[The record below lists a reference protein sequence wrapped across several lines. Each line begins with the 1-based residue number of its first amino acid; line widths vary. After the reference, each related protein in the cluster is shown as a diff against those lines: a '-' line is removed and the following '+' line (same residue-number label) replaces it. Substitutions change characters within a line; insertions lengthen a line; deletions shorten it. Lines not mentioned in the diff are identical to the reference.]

1 MSSSLLL
8 VLIVVVWLFVLAPL
22 VVNTRQPIR
31 RTSEAL
37 GRTRLLHQGGESVA
51 TRRRR
56 PTLTER
62 DVRAPGE
69 EVDESL
75 ETVDAELDDLRDRD
89 DDAILIDDLEDR
101 DGRDGRD
108 AADRR
113 GTGAGRS
120 RGAAD
125 DAEVVPAVVEGDVVY
140 ELEAGAESGEVAG
153 ADSDSEEATVAEAGR
168 DSLDDADA
176 AVEEPVMRGELDDA
190 DATVSEIAADETA
203 VEKGEAEKDGAEK
216 GATEKAGAEKAVA
229 DSAAEDARL
238 YLSPED
244 FLVVDAES
252 AADESAAEA
261 DDASGRDAAD
271 AADADV
277 DAALIDDDA
286 AAATATATAAA
297 DEADLDADAEAA
309 DALAETDETDEDAHD
324 DSAEFD
330 DTLTDD
336 DLAFAERRRGRGGFD
351 PVSDARYAETR
362 FARRRRSVGVLAL
375 FIILGVIL
383 GAFVGGWTWWLP
395 LAGAGLMVLYLVYLR
410 RTVLAEN
417 ELRARRIRR
426 MKMAR
431 LGVRNS
437 EDEELGIPERLR
449 RPGAVVVE
457 LDDEDPDFAD
467 LPYSTYEFPE
477 EDIRRAAGQ

>member
-56 PTLTER
+56 PTLSER
-62 DVRAPGE
+62 DVRTPDE

-75 ETVDAELDDLRDRD
+75 ETVDAEFDDARDADRDSGRRADRARDLDDD
-89 DDAILIDDLEDR
+89 ILIDDL
-101 DGRDGRD
+101 
-108 AADRR
+108 
-113 GTGAGRS
+113 
-120 RGAAD
+120 D
-125 DAEVVPAVVEGDVVY
+125 DARADVPAVVEGDVVY
-140 ELEAGAESGEVAG
+140 ELEPGASGTRTAESLDDEAVADDPG
-153 ADSDSEEATVAEAGR
+153 DSGSGADSAADSLDDDGRVAAAADSDSGADAEP
-168 DSLDDADA
+168 DADSD
-176 AVEEPVMRGELDDA
+176 AVTKAETDAERADGTAERRSVA
-190 DATVSEIAADETA
+190 DAHAADVRA
-203 VEKGEAEKDGAEK
+203 
-216 GATEKAGAEKAVA
+216 
-229 DSAAEDARL
+229 

-244 FLVVDAES
+244 FLVVDDAT
-252 AADESAAEA
+252 AVTAD
-261 DDASGRDAAD
+261 SGTGAD
-271 AADADV
+271 ATADSD
-277 DAALIDDDA
+277 DAALIDDDEA
-286 AAATATATAAA
+286 RGDSDGTTAEAVDSA
-297 DEADLDADAEAA
+297 DSVERAGDAD
-309 DALAETDETDEDAHD
+309 D
-324 DSAEFD
+324 FD

-351 PVSDARYAETR
+351 PVSDARYSETR
-362 FARRRRSVGVLAL
+362 FARRRRSVGVLAA
-375 FIILGVIL
+375 FIVAGVIL
-383 GAFVGGWTWWLP
+383 GALVGGWTWWVP

-410 RTVLAEN
+410 RTVIAEN

-437 EDEELGIPERLR
+437 EDEELGVPERLR

-467 LPYSTYEFPE
+467 LPYATYEFPE

>member
-56 PTLTER
+56 PTLSER
-62 DVRAPGE
+62 DVRTPDE

-75 ETVDAELDDLRDRD
+75 ETVDAEFDDARDADRDSGRRADRARDLDDD
-89 DDAILIDDLEDR
+89 ILIDDL
-101 DGRDGRD
+101 D
-108 AADRR
+108 AVRAD
-113 GTGAGRS
+113 
-120 RGAAD
+120 
-125 DAEVVPAVVEGDVVY
+125 VPAVVEGDVVY
-140 ELEAGAESGEVAG
+140 ELEPGASGARTAESLDDEAVADDPG
-153 ADSDSEEATVAEAGR
+153 DSGSDYEADSDSAA
-168 DSLDDADA
+168 DSLDDDGRVAAAADSDSGADA
-176 AVEEPVMRGELDDA
+176 DSDA
-190 DATVSEIAADETA
+190 DSDAVTKAETDAERADGTAERRSVADAHAADVRA
-203 VEKGEAEKDGAEK
+203 
-216 GATEKAGAEKAVA
+216 
-229 DSAAEDARL
+229 

-244 FLVVDAES
+244 FLVVDDAT
-252 AADESAAEA
+252 AVTADSGTGA
-261 DDASGRDAAD
+261 DATADSDDAD
-271 AADADV
+271 AAATSDGAAKAADR
-277 DAALIDDDA
+277 DEAALIDDDEA
-286 AAATATATAAA
+286 RGDSDGTTADAFDSA
-297 DEADLDADAEAA
+297 DSVERAGDAD
-309 DALAETDETDEDAHD
+309 D
-324 DSAEFD
+324 FD

-351 PVSDARYAETR
+351 PVSDARYSETR
-362 FARRRRSVGVLAL
+362 FARRRRSVGVLAA
-375 FIILGVIL
+375 FIVVGVIL
-383 GAFVGGWTWWLP
+383 GALVGGWTWWVP

-410 RTVLAEN
+410 RTVIAEN

-437 EDEELGIPERLR
+437 EDEELGVPERLR

-467 LPYSTYEFPE
+467 LPYATYEFPE

>member
-113 GTGAGRS
+113 GRRGTGAGRS

-153 ADSDSEEATVAEAGR
+153 ADSDSDEATVAEAGR

-216 GATEKAGAEKAVA
+216 GATEKDGAEKAVA

-271 AADADV
+271 AADA
-277 DAALIDDDA
+277 ALIDDDA
-286 AAATATATAAA
+286 AAATTAA
-297 DEADLDADAEAA
+297 DEADLDADADAADAA
-309 DALAETDETDEDAHD
+309 DALAESDETDEDAHD
-324 DSAEFD
+324 DFAEFD

>member
-56 PTLTER
+56 PTLSER
-62 DVRAPGE
+62 DVRTPDE

-75 ETVDAELDDLRDRD
+75 ETVDAEFDDARDADRDSGRRADRARDLDDD
-89 DDAILIDDLEDR
+89 ILIDDL
-101 DGRDGRD
+101 
-108 AADRR
+108 
-113 GTGAGRS
+113 
-120 RGAAD
+120 D
-125 DAEVVPAVVEGDVVY
+125 DARADVPAVVEGDVVY
-140 ELEAGAESGEVAG
+140 ELEPGASGARTAESLDDEAVADDPG
-153 ADSDSEEATVAEAGR
+153 DSGSDYEADSDSAA
-168 DSLDDADA
+168 DSLDDDGRVAAAADSDSGADA
-176 AVEEPVMRGELDDA
+176 DSDA
-190 DATVSEIAADETA
+190 DSDAVTKAETDAERADGTAERRSVADAHAADVRA
-203 VEKGEAEKDGAEK
+203 
-216 GATEKAGAEKAVA
+216 
-229 DSAAEDARL
+229 

-244 FLVVDAES
+244 FLVVDDAT
-252 AADESAAEA
+252 AVTADSGTGA
-261 DDASGRDAAD
+261 DATADSDDAD
-271 AADADV
+271 AAATSDGAAKAADR
-277 DAALIDDDA
+277 DEAALIDDDEA
-286 AAATATATAAA
+286 RGDSDGTTADSVERAG
-297 DEADLDADAEAA
+297 DAD
-309 DALAETDETDEDAHD
+309 D
-324 DSAEFD
+324 FD

-351 PVSDARYAETR
+351 PVSDARYSETR
-362 FARRRRSVGVLAL
+362 FARRRRSVGVLAA
-375 FIILGVIL
+375 FIVVGVIL
-383 GAFVGGWTWWLP
+383 GALVGGWTWWVP

-410 RTVLAEN
+410 RTVIAEN

-437 EDEELGIPERLR
+437 EDEELGVPERLR

-467 LPYSTYEFPE
+467 LPYATYEFPE

>member
-56 PTLTER
+56 PTLSER
-62 DVRAPGE
+62 DVRTPDE

-75 ETVDAELDDLRDRD
+75 ETVDAEFDDARDADRDSGRRADRARDLDDD
-89 DDAILIDDLEDR
+89 ILIDDL
-101 DGRDGRD
+101 
-108 AADRR
+108 
-113 GTGAGRS
+113 
-120 RGAAD
+120 D
-125 DAEVVPAVVEGDVVY
+125 DARADVPAVVEGDVVY
-140 ELEAGAESGEVAG
+140 ELEPGASGARTAESLDDEAVADDPG
-153 ADSDSEEATVAEAGR
+153 DSGSGADSAADSLDDDGRVAAAADSDSGA
-168 DSLDDADA
+168 DADS
-176 AVEEPVMRGELDDA
+176 DA
-190 DATVSEIAADETA
+190 DSDAVTKAETDAERADGTAERRSVADAHAADVRA
-203 VEKGEAEKDGAEK
+203 
-216 GATEKAGAEKAVA
+216 
-229 DSAAEDARL
+229 

-244 FLVVDAES
+244 FLVVDDAT
-252 AADESAAEA
+252 AVTAD
-261 DDASGRDAAD
+261 SGTGAD
-271 AADADV
+271 ATADSD
-277 DAALIDDDA
+277 DAALIDDDEA
-286 AAATATATAAA
+286 RGDSDGTTAEAVDSA
-297 DEADLDADAEAA
+297 DSVERAGDAD
-309 DALAETDETDEDAHD
+309 D
-324 DSAEFD
+324 FD

-351 PVSDARYAETR
+351 PVSDARYSETR
-362 FARRRRSVGVLAL
+362 FARRRRSVGVLAA
-375 FIILGVIL
+375 FIVAGVIL
-383 GAFVGGWTWWLP
+383 GALVGGWTWWVP

-410 RTVLAEN
+410 RTVIAEN

-437 EDEELGIPERLR
+437 EDEELGVPERLR

-467 LPYSTYEFPE
+467 LPYATYEFPE

>member
-56 PTLTER
+56 PTLSER
-62 DVRAPGE
+62 DVRTPDE

-75 ETVDAELDDLRDRD
+75 ETVDAEFDDARDADRDSGRRADRARDLDDD
-89 DDAILIDDLEDR
+89 ILIDDL
-101 DGRDGRD
+101 
-108 AADRR
+108 
-113 GTGAGRS
+113 
-120 RGAAD
+120 D
-125 DAEVVPAVVEGDVVY
+125 DARADVPAVVEGDVVY
-140 ELEAGAESGEVAG
+140 ELEPGASGARTAESLDDEAVADDPG
-153 ADSDSEEATVAEAGR
+153 DSGSDYEADSDSAA
-168 DSLDDADA
+168 DSLDDDGRVAAAADSDSGADA
-176 AVEEPVMRGELDDA
+176 DSDA
-190 DATVSEIAADETA
+190 DSDAVTKAETDAERADGTAERRSVADAHAADVRA
-203 VEKGEAEKDGAEK
+203 
-216 GATEKAGAEKAVA
+216 
-229 DSAAEDARL
+229 

-244 FLVVDAES
+244 FLVVDDAT
-252 AADESAAEA
+252 AVTADSGTGVDATA
-261 DDASGRDAAD
+261 DSDDAD
-271 AADADV
+271 AAATSDGAAKAADR
-277 DAALIDDDA
+277 DEAALIDDDEA
-286 AAATATATAAA
+286 RGDSDGTTADAVDSA
-297 DEADLDADAEAA
+297 DSVERAGDAD
-309 DALAETDETDEDAHD
+309 D
-324 DSAEFD
+324 FD

-351 PVSDARYAETR
+351 PVSDARYSETR
-362 FARRRRSVGVLAL
+362 FARRRRSVGMLAA
-375 FIILGVIL
+375 FIVVGVIL
-383 GAFVGGWTWWLP
+383 GALVGGWTWWVP

-410 RTVLAEN
+410 RTVIAEN

-437 EDEELGIPERLR
+437 EDEELGVPERLR

-467 LPYSTYEFPE
+467 LPYATYEFPE

>member
-56 PTLTER
+56 PTLSER
-62 DVRAPGE
+62 DVRTPDE

-75 ETVDAELDDLRDRD
+75 ETVDAEFDDARDADRDSGRRADRARDLDDD
-89 DDAILIDDLEDR
+89 ILIDDL
-101 DGRDGRD
+101 
-108 AADRR
+108 
-113 GTGAGRS
+113 
-120 RGAAD
+120 D
-125 DAEVVPAVVEGDVVY
+125 DARADVPAVVEGDVVY
-140 ELEAGAESGEVAG
+140 ELEPGASGARTAESLDDEAG
-153 ADSDSEEATVAEAGR
+153 DSGSDYEADSDSAA
-168 DSLDDADA
+168 DSLDDDGRVAAAADSDSGADA
-176 AVEEPVMRGELDDA
+176 DSDA
-190 DATVSEIAADETA
+190 DSDAVTKAETDAERADGTAERRSVADAHAADVRA
-203 VEKGEAEKDGAEK
+203 
-216 GATEKAGAEKAVA
+216 
-229 DSAAEDARL
+229 

-244 FLVVDAES
+244 FLVVDDAT
-252 AADESAAEA
+252 AVTADSGTGA
-261 DDASGRDAAD
+261 DATADSDDAD
-271 AADADV
+271 AAATSDGAAKAADR
-277 DAALIDDDA
+277 DEAALIDDDEA
-286 AAATATATAAA
+286 RGDSDGTTADAVDSA
-297 DEADLDADAEAA
+297 DSVERAGDAD
-309 DALAETDETDEDAHD
+309 D
-324 DSAEFD
+324 FD

-351 PVSDARYAETR
+351 PVSDARYSETR
-362 FARRRRSVGVLAL
+362 FARRRRSVGVLAA
-375 FIILGVIL
+375 FIVAGVIL
-383 GAFVGGWTWWLP
+383 GALVGGWTWWVP

-410 RTVLAEN
+410 RTVIAEN

-437 EDEELGIPERLR
+437 EDEELGVPERLR

-467 LPYSTYEFPE
+467 LPYATYEFPE

>member
-56 PTLTER
+56 PTLSER
-62 DVRAPGE
+62 DVRTPDE

-75 ETVDAELDDLRDRD
+75 ETVDAEFDDARDADRDSGRRADRARDLDDD
-89 DDAILIDDLEDR
+89 ILIDDL
-101 DGRDGRD
+101 
-108 AADRR
+108 
-113 GTGAGRS
+113 
-120 RGAAD
+120 D
-125 DAEVVPAVVEGDVVY
+125 DARADVPAVVEGDVVY
-140 ELEAGAESGEVAG
+140 ELEPGASGARTAESLDDEAVADDPG
-153 ADSDSEEATVAEAGR
+153 DSGSGADSAADSLDDDGRVAAAADSDSGADAE
-168 DSLDDADA
+168 LDADSD
-176 AVEEPVMRGELDDA
+176 AVTKAETDAERADGTAERRSVA
-190 DATVSEIAADETA
+190 DAHAADVRA
-203 VEKGEAEKDGAEK
+203 
-216 GATEKAGAEKAVA
+216 
-229 DSAAEDARL
+229 

-244 FLVVDAES
+244 FLVVDDAT
-252 AADESAAEA
+252 AVTADSGA
-261 DDASGRDAAD
+261 DATADSDDAD
-271 AADADV
+271 AAATSDGAAKAADR
-277 DAALIDDDA
+277 DEAALIDDDEA
-286 AAATATATAAA
+286 RGDSDGTTADAVDSA
-297 DEADLDADAEAA
+297 DSVERAGDAD
-309 DALAETDETDEDAHD
+309 D
-324 DSAEFD
+324 FD

-351 PVSDARYAETR
+351 PVSDARYSETR
-362 FARRRRSVGVLAL
+362 FARRRRSVGVLAA
-375 FIILGVIL
+375 FIVVGVIL
-383 GAFVGGWTWWLP
+383 GALVGGWTWWVP

-410 RTVLAEN
+410 RTVIAEN

-437 EDEELGIPERLR
+437 EDEELGVPERLR

-467 LPYSTYEFPE
+467 LPYATYEFPE

>member
-56 PTLTER
+56 PALTER

-75 ETVDAELDDLRDRD
+75 ETVDAELDDPRDD
-89 DDAILIDDLEDR
+89 LDDAILIDDTEDGAG
-101 DGRDGRD
+101 DLD
-108 AADRR
+108 AR
-113 GTGAGRS
+113 GGRS
-120 RGAAD
+120 RLGRRVRGGDEAGAGDGVAAD
-125 DAEVVPAVVEGDVVY
+125 EVPAVVDGDIVY
-140 ELEAGAESGEVAG
+140 ELEAGVDAG
-153 ADSDSEEATVAEAGR
+153 ADAGADAAADAETDSEADGEAGADGDAVVDDAA
-168 DSLDDADA
+168 DSSHDDADLA
-176 AVEEPVMRGELDDA
+176 AEEPSTRAAAAKAIA
-190 DATVSEIAADETA
+190 DAP
-203 VEKGEAEKDGAEK
+203 
-216 GATEKAGAEKAVA
+216 
-229 DSAAEDARL
+229 AEDARA
-238 YLSPED
+238 YLTPED
-244 FLVVDAES
+244 FLVIDGETSAEQS
-252 AADESAAEA
+252 AAAAEA
-261 DDASGRDAAD
+261 AAD
-271 AADADV
+271 DTDAD
-277 DAALIDDDA
+277 
-286 AAATATATAAA
+286 
-297 DEADLDADAEAA
+297 DAEAA
-309 DALAETDETDEDAHD
+309 GTTDAAEAAEAGADADSVAETDDDLVLTD
-324 DSAEFD
+324 DSDADAGSDADLDVDDADFAELD

-362 FARRRRSVGVLAL
+362 FARRRRSVGVLAAL
-375 FIILGVIL
+375 IVLGVIL
-383 GAFVGGWTWWLP
+383 GVVVGGWTWWLP
-395 LAGAGLMVLYLVYLR
+395 LAGTGLMVLYLVYLR
-410 RTVLAEN
+410 RTVIAEK

-431 LGVRNS
+431 MGVRNS

-467 LPYSTYEFPE
+467 LPYVTHEFPE

>member
-37 GRTRLLHQGGESVA
+37 GRTRLLHQGGETVA
-51 TRRRR
+51 TKRRR

-62 DVRAPGE
+62 DVRKPGE

-75 ETVDAELDDLRDRD
+75 ETVDAELDDLPTAGATAVRGRAGRGRD
-89 DDAILIDDLEDR
+89 DLDDDILIDDPE
-101 DGRDGRD
+101 D
-108 AADRR
+108 AAADTAAADGDAAAER
-113 GTGAGRS
+113 AGR
-120 RGAAD
+120 GADGSGDGARIED
-125 DAEVVPAVVEGDVVY
+125 DAEAVPAVVEGDVVY
-140 ELEAGAESGEVAG
+140 ELEAGASER
-153 ADSDSEEATVAEAGR
+153 DSERDGAGEPETTKDAEAGVSVTGAEQGA
-168 DSLDDADA
+168 DTKLDDADA
-176 AVEEPVMRGELDDA
+176 VAEEPAGRG
-190 DATVSEIAADETA
+190 
-203 VEKGEAEKDGAEK
+203 
-216 GATEKAGAEKAVA
+216 AVA
-229 DSAAEDARL
+229 YAAAGETRA
-238 YLSPED
+238 YLTPED
-244 FLVVDAES
+244 FLVVD
-252 AADESAAEA
+252 DETAAEEAAAAPYA
-261 DDASGRDAAD
+261 DAEGSGDGAEGADAGSDAA
-271 AADADV
+271 ARYADADPAS
-277 DAALIDDDA
+277 DYDYDDDA
-286 AAATATATAAA
+286 FGAPRGHRGAGDRY
-297 DEADLDADAEAA
+297 DELDD
-309 DALAETDETDEDAHD
+309 
-324 DSAEFD
+324 FD

-362 FARRRRSVGVLAL
+362 FARRRRSVGVLAA
-375 FIILGVIL
+375 FIVVGAALGFFI
-383 GAFVGGWTWWLP
+383 GGWTWWLP
-395 LAGAGLMVLYLVYLR
+395 LAGAGLLVLYLVYLR
-410 RTVLAEN
+410 RTVIAEN

-467 LPYSTYEFPE
+467 LPYSTYESPE
-477 EDIRRAAGQ
+477 QDIRRAAGQ

>member
-56 PTLTER
+56 PVLTER

-75 ETVDAELDDLRDRD
+75 ETVDAELDDPRDD
-89 DDAILIDDLEDR
+89 LDDAILIDDTEE
-101 DGRDGRD
+101 RD
-108 AADRR
+108 AR
-113 GTGAGRS
+113 GGRS
-120 RGAAD
+120 RLGRRVRGGDDAGAGDGVAAD
-125 DAEVVPAVVEGDVVY
+125 EVPAVVDGDIVY
-140 ELEAGAESGEVAG
+140 ELEAGADAG
-153 ADSDSEEATVAEAGR
+153 ADVDADAETDSEADGEAGADGGAVVDDAA
-168 DSLDDADA
+168 DSSRDDADLA
-176 AVEEPVMRGELDDA
+176 AEAPSTRAAAAKAIA
-190 DATVSEIAADETA
+190 DAP
-203 VEKGEAEKDGAEK
+203 
-216 GATEKAGAEKAVA
+216 
-229 DSAAEDARL
+229 AEDARA
-238 YLSPED
+238 YLTPED
-244 FLVVDAES
+244 FLVIDGETSAEQS
-252 AADESAAEA
+252 AAAAEA
-261 DDASGRDAAD
+261 AADDTDADDAEADSGDAAE
-271 AADADV
+271 AGADADAV
-277 DAALIDDDA
+277 AETDDDLVL
-286 AAATATATAAA
+286 T
-297 DEADLDADAEAA
+297 DDSDADAGS
-309 DALAETDETDEDAHD
+309 DAHD
-324 DSAEFD
+324 ADFAELD

-362 FARRRRSVGVLAL
+362 FARRRRSVGVLAAL
-375 FIILGVIL
+375 IVLGVIL
-383 GAFVGGWTWWLP
+383 GVVVGGWTWWLP
-395 LAGAGLMVLYLVYLR
+395 LAGTGLMVLYLVYLR
-410 RTVLAEN
+410 RTVIAEK

-426 MKMAR
+426 MKLAR
-431 LGVRNS
+431 MGVRNS

-467 LPYSTYEFPE
+467 LPYVTHDFPE

>member
-56 PTLTER
+56 PTLSER
-62 DVRAPGE
+62 DVRTPDE

-75 ETVDAELDDLRDRD
+75 ETVDAEFDDARDADRDSGRRADRARDLDDD
-89 DDAILIDDLEDR
+89 ILIDDL
-101 DGRDGRD
+101 
-108 AADRR
+108 
-113 GTGAGRS
+113 
-120 RGAAD
+120 D
-125 DAEVVPAVVEGDVVY
+125 DARADVPAVVEGDVVY
-140 ELEAGAESGEVAG
+140 ELEPGASGARTAESLDDEAVADDPG
-153 ADSDSEEATVAEAGR
+153 DSGSDYEADSDSAA
-168 DSLDDADA
+168 DSLDDDGRVAAAADSDSGADA
-176 AVEEPVMRGELDDA
+176 DSDA
-190 DATVSEIAADETA
+190 DSDAVTKAETDAERADGTAERRSVADAHAADVRA
-203 VEKGEAEKDGAEK
+203 
-216 GATEKAGAEKAVA
+216 
-229 DSAAEDARL
+229 

-244 FLVVDAES
+244 FLVVDDTTAVT
-252 AADESAAEA
+252 ADSGTGA
-261 DDASGRDAAD
+261 DATADSDDAD
-271 AADADV
+271 AAATSDGAAKAADR
-277 DAALIDDDA
+277 DEAALIDDDEA
-286 AAATATATAAA
+286 RGDSDGTTADAVDSA
-297 DEADLDADAEAA
+297 DSVERAGDAD
-309 DALAETDETDEDAHD
+309 D
-324 DSAEFD
+324 FD

-351 PVSDARYAETR
+351 PVSDARYSETR
-362 FARRRRSVGVLAL
+362 FARRRRSVGVLAA
-375 FIILGVIL
+375 FIVAGVIL
-383 GAFVGGWTWWLP
+383 GALVGGWTWWVP

-410 RTVLAEN
+410 RTVIAEN

-437 EDEELGIPERLR
+437 EDEELGVPERLR

-467 LPYSTYEFPE
+467 LPYATYEFPE
-477 EDIRRAAGQ
+477 EDVRRAAGQ

>member
-56 PTLTER
+56 PTLSER
-62 DVRAPGE
+62 DVRTPDE

-75 ETVDAELDDLRDRD
+75 ETVDAEFDDARDADRDSGRRADRARDLDDD
-89 DDAILIDDLEDR
+89 ILIDDL
-101 DGRDGRD
+101 
-108 AADRR
+108 
-113 GTGAGRS
+113 
-120 RGAAD
+120 D
-125 DAEVVPAVVEGDVVY
+125 DARADVPAVVEGDVVY
-140 ELEAGAESGEVAG
+140 ELEPGASGARTAESLDDEAVADDPG
-153 ADSDSEEATVAEAGR
+153 DSGSDYEADSDSAA
-168 DSLDDADA
+168 DSLDDDGRVAAAADSDSGADA
-176 AVEEPVMRGELDDA
+176 DSDA
-190 DATVSEIAADETA
+190 DSDAVTKAETDAERADGTAERRSVADAHAADVRA
-203 VEKGEAEKDGAEK
+203 
-216 GATEKAGAEKAVA
+216 
-229 DSAAEDARL
+229 

-244 FLVVDAES
+244 FLVVDDAT
-252 AADESAAEA
+252 AVTADSGTGA
-261 DDASGRDAAD
+261 DATADSDDAD
-271 AADADV
+271 AAATSDGAAKAADR
-277 DAALIDDDA
+277 DEAALIDDDEA
-286 AAATATATAAA
+286 RGDSDGTTADSVERAG
-297 DEADLDADAEAA
+297 DAD
-309 DALAETDETDEDAHD
+309 D
-324 DSAEFD
+324 FD

-351 PVSDARYAETR
+351 PVSDARYSETR
-362 FARRRRSVGVLAL
+362 FARRRRSVGVLAA
-375 FIILGVIL
+375 FIVAGVIL
-383 GAFVGGWTWWLP
+383 GALVGGWTWWVP

-410 RTVLAEN
+410 RTVIAEN

-437 EDEELGIPERLR
+437 EDEELGVPERLR

-467 LPYSTYEFPE
+467 LPYATYEFPE

>member
-56 PTLTER
+56 PTLSER
-62 DVRAPGE
+62 DVRTPDE

-75 ETVDAELDDLRDRD
+75 ETVDAEFDDARDADRDSGRRADRARDLDDD
-89 DDAILIDDLEDR
+89 ILIDDL
-101 DGRDGRD
+101 
-108 AADRR
+108 
-113 GTGAGRS
+113 
-120 RGAAD
+120 D
-125 DAEVVPAVVEGDVVY
+125 DARADVPAVVEGDVVY
-140 ELEAGAESGEVAG
+140 ELEPGASGARTAESLDDEAVA
-153 ADSDSEEATVAEAGR
+153 DDPAEADTAA
-168 DSLDDADA
+168 DSLDDDHRVTAAAGPDSGRDADSDANSDAEATAEAGVERADGAAERRSVADA
-176 AVEEPVMRGELDDA
+176 H
-190 DATVSEIAADETA
+190 AADVRA
-203 VEKGEAEKDGAEK
+203 
-216 GATEKAGAEKAVA
+216 
-229 DSAAEDARL
+229 

-244 FLVVDAES
+244 FLVVDDATAATAATADSGTGTNPTADS
-252 AADESAAEA
+252 ADS
-261 DDASGRDAAD
+261 DAAD
-271 AADADV
+271 ASADDAAKAADG
-277 DAALIDDDA
+277 DETALIDDDEA
-286 AAATATATAAA
+286 RGEPDGATIDSADSADAA
-297 DEADLDADAEAA
+297 DSVERAGDAD
-309 DALAETDETDEDAHD
+309 D
-324 DSAEFD
+324 FD

-351 PVSDARYAETR
+351 PVSDARYSETR
-362 FARRRRSVGVLAL
+362 FARRRRSVGVLAA
-375 FIILGVIL
+375 FIVVGVIL
-383 GAFVGGWTWWLP
+383 GALAGGWTWWVP
-395 LAGAGLMVLYLVYLR
+395 LAGAGLLVLYLVYLR
-410 RTVLAEN
+410 RTVIAEN

-437 EDEELGIPERLR
+437 EDEELGVPERLR

-467 LPYSTYEFPE
+467 LPYTTFEFPE

>member
-56 PTLTER
+56 PTLSER
-62 DVRAPGE
+62 DVRTPDE

-75 ETVDAELDDLRDRD
+75 ETVDAEFDDARDADRDSGRRADRARDLDDD
-89 DDAILIDDLEDR
+89 ILIDDL
-101 DGRDGRD
+101 
-108 AADRR
+108 
-113 GTGAGRS
+113 
-120 RGAAD
+120 D
-125 DAEVVPAVVEGDVVY
+125 DARADVPAVVEGDVVY
-140 ELEAGAESGEVAG
+140 ELEPGASGARTAESLDDEAVA
-153 ADSDSEEATVAEAGR
+153 DDPAEADTAA
-168 DSLDDADA
+168 DSLDDDHRVTAAAGPDSGRDADSDADSDAEATAEAGVERADGTAERRSVADA
-176 AVEEPVMRGELDDA
+176 H
-190 DATVSEIAADETA
+190 AADVRA
-203 VEKGEAEKDGAEK
+203 
-216 GATEKAGAEKAVA
+216 
-229 DSAAEDARL
+229 

-244 FLVVDAES
+244 FLVVDDATAATAATADSGTGANPTADS
-252 AADESAAEA
+252 ADSADS
-261 DDASGRDAAD
+261 DAAD
-271 AADADV
+271 ASADDAAKGADG
-277 DAALIDDDA
+277 DEAALIDDDEA
-286 AAATATATAAA
+286 RGEPDGATIDSADSADAA
-297 DEADLDADAEAA
+297 DSVERAGDAD
-309 DALAETDETDEDAHD
+309 D
-324 DSAEFD
+324 FD

-351 PVSDARYAETR
+351 PVSDARYSETR
-362 FARRRRSVGVLAL
+362 FARRRCSVGVLAA
-375 FIILGVIL
+375 FIVVGVIL
-383 GAFVGGWTWWLP
+383 GALAGGWTWWVP

-410 RTVLAEN
+410 RTVIAEN

-437 EDEELGIPERLR
+437 EDEALGVPERLR

-467 LPYSTYEFPE
+467 LPYATFEFPE

>member
-56 PTLTER
+56 PTLSER
-62 DVRAPGE
+62 DVRTPDE

-75 ETVDAELDDLRDRD
+75 ETVDAEFDDARDADRDSGRRADRARDLDDD
-89 DDAILIDDLEDR
+89 ILIDDL
-101 DGRDGRD
+101 
-108 AADRR
+108 
-113 GTGAGRS
+113 
-120 RGAAD
+120 D
-125 DAEVVPAVVEGDVVY
+125 DARADVPAVVEGDVVY
-140 ELEAGAESGEVAG
+140 ELEPGASGARTAESLDDEAVADDPG
-153 ADSDSEEATVAEAGR
+153 DSGSDYEADSDSAA
-168 DSLDDADA
+168 DSLDDDGRVAAAADSDSGADA
-176 AVEEPVMRGELDDA
+176 DSDA
-190 DATVSEIAADETA
+190 DSDAVTKAETDAERADGTAERRSVADAHAADVRA
-203 VEKGEAEKDGAEK
+203 
-216 GATEKAGAEKAVA
+216 
-229 DSAAEDARL
+229 

-244 FLVVDAES
+244 FLVVDDATAVTS
-252 AADESAAEA
+252 DGAAKAAD
-261 DDASGRDAAD
+261 RDE
-271 AADADV
+271 
-277 DAALIDDDA
+277 AALIDDDEA
-286 AAATATATAAA
+286 RGDSDGTTADAVDSA
-297 DEADLDADAEAA
+297 DSVERAGDAD
-309 DALAETDETDEDAHD
+309 D
-324 DSAEFD
+324 FD

-351 PVSDARYAETR
+351 PVSDARYSETR
-362 FARRRRSVGVLAL
+362 FARRRRSVGVLAA
-375 FIILGVIL
+375 FIVVGVIL
-383 GAFVGGWTWWLP
+383 GALVGGWTWWVP

-410 RTVLAEN
+410 RTVIAEN

-437 EDEELGIPERLR
+437 EDEELGVPERLR

-467 LPYSTYEFPE
+467 LPYATYEFPE

>member
-56 PTLTER
+56 PTLSER
-62 DVRAPGE
+62 DVRTPDE

-75 ETVDAELDDLRDRD
+75 ETVDAEFDDARDADRDSGRSADRARDLDDD
-89 DDAILIDDLEDR
+89 ILIDDL
-101 DGRDGRD
+101 
-108 AADRR
+108 
-113 GTGAGRS
+113 
-120 RGAAD
+120 D
-125 DAEVVPAVVEGDVVY
+125 DARADVPAVIEGDVVY
-140 ELEAGAESGEVAG
+140 ELEPGASGARTAESLDDEAVADDPG
-153 ADSDSEEATVAEAGR
+153 DSGSGADSAADSLDDDGRVAAAADSDSGA
-168 DSLDDADA
+168 DADSDA
-176 AVEEPVMRGELDDA
+176 HSDAVTKAETDAERADGTAERRSVA
-190 DATVSEIAADETA
+190 DAHAADVRA
-203 VEKGEAEKDGAEK
+203 
-216 GATEKAGAEKAVA
+216 
-229 DSAAEDARL
+229 

-244 FLVVDAES
+244 FLVVDDAT
-252 AADESAAEA
+252 AVTADSGTGA
-261 DDASGRDAAD
+261 DATADSDDAD
-271 AADADV
+271 AAATSDGAAKAADR
-277 DAALIDDDA
+277 DEAALIDDDEA
-286 AAATATATAAA
+286 RGDSDGTTADAVDSA
-297 DEADLDADAEAA
+297 DSVERAGDAD
-309 DALAETDETDEDAHD
+309 D
-324 DSAEFD
+324 FD

-351 PVSDARYAETR
+351 PVSDARYSETR
-362 FARRRRSVGVLAL
+362 FARRRRSVGVLAA
-375 FIILGVIL
+375 FIVAGVIL
-383 GAFVGGWTWWLP
+383 GALVGGWTWWVP

-410 RTVLAEN
+410 RTVIAEN

-437 EDEELGIPERLR
+437 EDEELGVPERLR

-467 LPYSTYEFPE
+467 LPYATYEFPE

>member
-56 PTLTER
+56 PTLSER
-62 DVRAPGE
+62 DVRTPDE

-75 ETVDAELDDLRDRD
+75 ETVDAEFDDARDADRDSGRRADRARDLDDD
-89 DDAILIDDLEDR
+89 ILIDDL
-101 DGRDGRD
+101 
-108 AADRR
+108 
-113 GTGAGRS
+113 
-120 RGAAD
+120 D
-125 DAEVVPAVVEGDVVY
+125 DARADVPAVVEGDVVY
-140 ELEAGAESGEVAG
+140 ELEPGASGARTAESLDDEAVADDPG
-153 ADSDSEEATVAEAGR
+153 DSGSDYEAGSDSAADSLDDDGRVAAAADSDSGA
-168 DSLDDADA
+168 DADS
-176 AVEEPVMRGELDDA
+176 DA
-190 DATVSEIAADETA
+190 DSDAVTKAETDAERADGTAERRSVADAHAADVRA
-203 VEKGEAEKDGAEK
+203 
-216 GATEKAGAEKAVA
+216 
-229 DSAAEDARL
+229 

-244 FLVVDAES
+244 FLVVDDAT
-252 AADESAAEA
+252 AVTADSGTGA
-261 DDASGRDAAD
+261 DATADSDDAD
-271 AADADV
+271 AAATSDGAAKAADR
-277 DAALIDDDA
+277 DEAALIDDDEA
-286 AAATATATAAA
+286 RGDSDGTTADAVDSA
-297 DEADLDADAEAA
+297 DSVERAGDAD
-309 DALAETDETDEDAHD
+309 D
-324 DSAEFD
+324 FD

-351 PVSDARYAETR
+351 PVSDARYSETR
-362 FARRRRSVGVLAL
+362 FARRRRSVGVLAA
-375 FIILGVIL
+375 FIVVGVIL
-383 GAFVGGWTWWLP
+383 GALVGGWTWWVP

-410 RTVLAEN
+410 RTVIAEN

-437 EDEELGIPERLR
+437 EDEELGVPERLR

-467 LPYSTYEFPE
+467 LPYATYEFPE

>member
-56 PTLTER
+56 PTLSER
-62 DVRAPGE
+62 DVRTPDE

-75 ETVDAELDDLRDRD
+75 ETVDAEFDDARDADRDSGRRADRARDLDDD
-89 DDAILIDDLEDR
+89 ILIDDL
-101 DGRDGRD
+101 
-108 AADRR
+108 
-113 GTGAGRS
+113 
-120 RGAAD
+120 D
-125 DAEVVPAVVEGDVVY
+125 DARADVPAVDEGDVVY
-140 ELEAGAESGEVAG
+140 ELAPGASGARTAESLDDEAVADDPVDSGSDYEAG
-153 ADSDSEEATVAEAGR
+153 ADSAA
-168 DSLDDADA
+168 DSLDDDGRVDAAADSDSGADA
-176 AVEEPVMRGELDDA
+176 DSDA
-190 DATVSEIAADETA
+190 DSDAVTKAETDAERADGTAERRSVADAHAADVRA
-203 VEKGEAEKDGAEK
+203 
-216 GATEKAGAEKAVA
+216 
-229 DSAAEDARL
+229 

-244 FLVVDAES
+244 FLVVDDAT
-252 AADESAAEA
+252 AVTADSGTGA
-261 DDASGRDAAD
+261 DATADSDDAD
-271 AADADV
+271 AAATSDGAAKAADR
-277 DAALIDDDA
+277 DEAALIDDDEA
-286 AAATATATAAA
+286 RGDSDGTTADAVDSA
-297 DEADLDADAEAA
+297 DSVERAGDAD
-309 DALAETDETDEDAHD
+309 D
-324 DSAEFD
+324 FD

-351 PVSDARYAETR
+351 PVSDARYSETR
-362 FARRRRSVGVLAL
+362 FARRRRSVGVLAA
-375 FIILGVIL
+375 FIVAGVIL
-383 GAFVGGWTWWLP
+383 GALVGGWTWWVP

-410 RTVLAEN
+410 RTVIAEN

-426 MKMAR
+426 KKMAR

-437 EDEELGIPERLR
+437 EDEELGVPERLR

-467 LPYSTYEFPE
+467 LPYATYEFPE

>member
-56 PTLTER
+56 PALTER

-75 ETVDAELDDLRDRD
+75 ETVDAELDDPRDD
-89 DDAILIDDLEDR
+89 LDDAILIDDTDDGAEDF
-101 DGRDGRD
+101 D
-108 AADRR
+108 AR
-113 GTGAGRS
+113 GGRS
-120 RGAAD
+120 RLGRRVRGD
-125 DAEVVPAVVEGDVVY
+125 DAGSGDSAAAGEVPAVVDGDVVY
-140 ELEAGAESGEVAG
+140 ELEAGADAGAEAG
-153 ADSDSEEATVAEAGR
+153 ADAAADAEADADTDSEAGGEVNADAVVDDAADDAR
-168 DSLDDADA
+168 DVDSSRDDADLA
-176 AVEEPVMRGELDDA
+176 AEEPSTRAAAAKAIA
-190 DATVSEIAADETA
+190 DAS
-203 VEKGEAEKDGAEK
+203 
-216 GATEKAGAEKAVA
+216 
-229 DSAAEDARL
+229 AEDARA
-238 YLSPED
+238 YLTPED
-244 FLVVDAES
+244 FLVIDGETSAEQSAAAAEAAADGTDADDAE
-252 AADESAAEA
+252 AAGTTDAAEA
-261 DDASGRDAAD
+261 DEVV
-271 AADADV
+271 ADADAV
-277 DAALIDDDA
+277 AETDDDLVL
-286 AAATATATAAA
+286 T
-297 DEADLDADAEAA
+297 DDSDADAGSDGHDA
-309 DALAETDETDEDAHD
+309 DFAEL
-324 DSAEFD
+324 D

-362 FARRRRSVGVLAL
+362 FARRRRSVGVLAAL
-375 FIILGVIL
+375 IVLGVIL
-383 GAFVGGWTWWLP
+383 GVVVGGWTWWLP
-395 LAGAGLMVLYLVYLR
+395 LAGTGLMVLYLVYLR
-410 RTVLAEN
+410 RTVIAEK

-431 LGVRNS
+431 MGVRNS

-467 LPYSTYEFPE
+467 LPYATYEFPE

>member
-56 PTLTER
+56 PVLTER

-75 ETVDAELDDLRDRD
+75 ETVDAELDDPRDD
-89 DDAILIDDLEDR
+89 LDDAILIDDTEDV
-101 DGRDGRD
+101 D
-108 AADRR
+108 AR
-113 GTGAGRS
+113 GGRS
-120 RGAAD
+120 RLGRRVRGGDDAGAGDGVAAD
-125 DAEVVPAVVEGDVVY
+125 EVPAVVDGDIVY
-140 ELEAGAESGEVAG
+140 ELEAGADAG
-153 ADSDSEEATVAEAGR
+153 ADVDADAETDSEADGEAGADGGAVVDDAA
-168 DSLDDADA
+168 DSSRDDADLA
-176 AVEEPVMRGELDDA
+176 AEAPSTRAAAAKAIA
-190 DATVSEIAADETA
+190 DAP
-203 VEKGEAEKDGAEK
+203 
-216 GATEKAGAEKAVA
+216 
-229 DSAAEDARL
+229 AEDARA
-238 YLSPED
+238 YLTPED
-244 FLVVDAES
+244 FLVIDGETSAEQS
-252 AADESAAEA
+252 AAAAEA
-261 DDASGRDAAD
+261 AAD
-271 AADADV
+271 DADAD
-277 DAALIDDDA
+277 
-286 AAATATATAAA
+286 
-297 DEADLDADAEAA
+297 DAEAA
-309 DALAETDETDEDAHD
+309 EAGADADSVAETDDDLVLTD
-324 DSAEFD
+324 DSDADAGSDADLDVDDADFAELD

-362 FARRRRSVGVLAL
+362 FARRRRSVGVLAAL
-375 FIILGVIL
+375 IVLGVIL
-383 GAFVGGWTWWLP
+383 GVVVGGWTWWLP
-395 LAGAGLMVLYLVYLR
+395 LAGTGLMVLYLVYLR
-410 RTVLAEN
+410 RTVIAEK

-431 LGVRNS
+431 MGVRNS

-467 LPYSTYEFPE
+467 LPYVTHEFPE

>member
-56 PTLTER
+56 PTLSER
-62 DVRAPGE
+62 DVRTPDE

-75 ETVDAELDDLRDRD
+75 ETVDAEFDDARDADRDSGRRADRARDLDDD
-89 DDAILIDDLEDR
+89 ILIDDL
-101 DGRDGRD
+101 
-108 AADRR
+108 
-113 GTGAGRS
+113 
-120 RGAAD
+120 D
-125 DAEVVPAVVEGDVVY
+125 DARADVPAVVEGDVVY
-140 ELEAGAESGEVAG
+140 ELEPGASGARTAESLDDEAVADDPG
-153 ADSDSEEATVAEAGR
+153 DSGSDSAADSLDDDGRVAAAADSDSGA
-168 DSLDDADA
+168 DADS
-176 AVEEPVMRGELDDA
+176 DA
-190 DATVSEIAADETA
+190 DSDAVTKAETDAERADGTAERRSVADAHAADVRA
-203 VEKGEAEKDGAEK
+203 
-216 GATEKAGAEKAVA
+216 
-229 DSAAEDARL
+229 

-244 FLVVDAES
+244 FLVVDDAT
-252 AADESAAEA
+252 AVTADSGA
-261 DDASGRDAAD
+261 DATADSDDAD
-271 AADADV
+271 AAATSDGAAKAADR
-277 DAALIDDDA
+277 DEAALIDDDEA
-286 AAATATATAAA
+286 RGDSDGTTADAVDSA
-297 DEADLDADAEAA
+297 DSVERAGDAD
-309 DALAETDETDEDAHD
+309 D
-324 DSAEFD
+324 FD

-351 PVSDARYAETR
+351 PVSDARYSETR
-362 FARRRRSVGVLAL
+362 FARRRRSVGVLAA
-375 FIILGVIL
+375 FIVAGVIL
-383 GAFVGGWTWWLP
+383 GALVGGWTWWVP

-410 RTVLAEN
+410 RTVIAEN

-437 EDEELGIPERLR
+437 EDEELGVPERLR

-467 LPYSTYEFPE
+467 LPYATYEFPE

>member
-56 PTLTER
+56 PTLSER
-62 DVRAPGE
+62 DVRTPDE

-75 ETVDAELDDLRDRD
+75 ETVDAEFDDARDADRDSGRRADRARDLDDD
-89 DDAILIDDLEDR
+89 ILIDDL
-101 DGRDGRD
+101 
-108 AADRR
+108 
-113 GTGAGRS
+113 
-120 RGAAD
+120 D
-125 DAEVVPAVVEGDVVY
+125 DARADVPAVVEGDVVY
-140 ELEAGAESGEVAG
+140 ELEPGASGARTAESLDDEAVADDPG
-153 ADSDSEEATVAEAGR
+153 DSGSDYEADSDSAA
-168 DSLDDADA
+168 DSLDDDGRVAAAADSDSGADA
-176 AVEEPVMRGELDDA
+176 ELDADSDAVTKAETDAERADGTAERRSVA
-190 DATVSEIAADETA
+190 DAHAADVRA
-203 VEKGEAEKDGAEK
+203 
-216 GATEKAGAEKAVA
+216 
-229 DSAAEDARL
+229 

-244 FLVVDAES
+244 FLVVDDAT
-252 AADESAAEA
+252 ADSGTGA
-261 DDASGRDAAD
+261 DATADSDDAD
-271 AADADV
+271 AAATSDGAAKAADR
-277 DAALIDDDA
+277 DEAALIDDDEA
-286 AAATATATAAA
+286 RGDSDGTTADAVDSA
-297 DEADLDADAEAA
+297 DSVERAGDAD
-309 DALAETDETDEDAHD
+309 D
-324 DSAEFD
+324 FD

-351 PVSDARYAETR
+351 PVSDARYSETR
-362 FARRRRSVGVLAL
+362 FARRRRSVGVLAA
-375 FIILGVIL
+375 FIVAGVIL
-383 GAFVGGWTWWLP
+383 GALVGGWTWWVP

-410 RTVLAEN
+410 RTVIAEN

-437 EDEELGIPERLR
+437 EDEELGVPERLR

-467 LPYSTYEFPE
+467 LPYATYEFPE

>member
-101 DGRDGRD
+101 DGRD
-108 AADRR
+108 AADRRGRR
-113 GTGAGRS
+113 GTGAGRA

-153 ADSDSEEATVAEAGR
+153 ADSDSDEATVAEAGR

-216 GATEKAGAEKAVA
+216 GAAEKDGAEKAVA

-252 AADESAAEA
+252 AAEA

-271 AADADV
+271 AADA
-277 DAALIDDDA
+277 ALIDDDA
-286 AAATATATAAA
+286 AAATTAA
-297 DEADLDADAEAA
+297 DEADLDADADAA
-309 DALAETDETDEDAHD
+309 DALAESDETDEDAHD
-324 DSAEFD
+324 DFAEFD

-467 LPYSTYEFPE
+467 LPYATYEFPE

>member
-56 PTLTER
+56 PTLSER
-62 DVRAPGE
+62 DVRTPDE

-75 ETVDAELDDLRDRD
+75 ETVDAEFDDARDADRDSGRRADRARDLDDD
-89 DDAILIDDLEDR
+89 ILIDDL
-101 DGRDGRD
+101 
-108 AADRR
+108 
-113 GTGAGRS
+113 
-120 RGAAD
+120 D
-125 DAEVVPAVVEGDVVY
+125 DARADVPAVVEGDVVY
-140 ELEAGAESGEVAG
+140 ELEPGASGARTAESLDDEAVADDPG
-153 ADSDSEEATVAEAGR
+153 DSGSDSAADSLDDDGRVAAAADSDSGA
-168 DSLDDADA
+168 DADS
-176 AVEEPVMRGELDDA
+176 DA
-190 DATVSEIAADETA
+190 DSDAVTKAETDAERADGTAERRSVADAHAADVRA
-203 VEKGEAEKDGAEK
+203 
-216 GATEKAGAEKAVA
+216 
-229 DSAAEDARL
+229 

-244 FLVVDAES
+244 FLVVDDAT
-252 AADESAAEA
+252 AVTADSGTGA
-261 DDASGRDAAD
+261 DATADSDDAD
-271 AADADV
+271 AAATSDGAAKAADR
-277 DAALIDDDA
+277 DEAALIDDDEA
-286 AAATATATAAA
+286 RGDSDGTTADAVDSA
-297 DEADLDADAEAA
+297 DSVERAGDAD
-309 DALAETDETDEDAHD
+309 D
-324 DSAEFD
+324 FD

-351 PVSDARYAETR
+351 PVSDARYSETR
-362 FARRRRSVGVLAL
+362 FARRRRSVGVLAA
-375 FIILGVIL
+375 FIVVGVIL
-383 GAFVGGWTWWLP
+383 GALVGGWTWWVP

-410 RTVLAEN
+410 RTVIAEN

-437 EDEELGIPERLR
+437 EDEELGVPERLR

-467 LPYSTYEFPE
+467 LPYATYEFPE

>member
-56 PTLTER
+56 PTLSER
-62 DVRAPGE
+62 DVRTPDE

-75 ETVDAELDDLRDRD
+75 ETVDAEFDDARDADRDSGRRADRARDLDDD
-89 DDAILIDDLEDR
+89 ILIDDL
-101 DGRDGRD
+101 
-108 AADRR
+108 
-113 GTGAGRS
+113 
-120 RGAAD
+120 D
-125 DAEVVPAVVEGDVVY
+125 DARADVPAVVEGDVVY
-140 ELEAGAESGEVAG
+140 ELEPGASGARTAESLDDEAVADDPG
-153 ADSDSEEATVAEAGR
+153 DSGSDYEADSDSAA
-168 DSLDDADA
+168 DSLDDDGRVAAAADSDSGSDADSDAVTKAETDAERADGTAERRSVADA
-176 AVEEPVMRGELDDA
+176 H
-190 DATVSEIAADETA
+190 AADVRA
-203 VEKGEAEKDGAEK
+203 
-216 GATEKAGAEKAVA
+216 
-229 DSAAEDARL
+229 

-244 FLVVDAES
+244 FLVVDDAT
-252 AADESAAEA
+252 AVTADSGTGA
-261 DDASGRDAAD
+261 DATADSDDAD
-271 AADADV
+271 AAATSDGAAKAADR
-277 DAALIDDDA
+277 DEAALIDDDEA
-286 AAATATATAAA
+286 RGDSDGTTADAVDSA
-297 DEADLDADAEAA
+297 DSVERAGDAD
-309 DALAETDETDEDAHD
+309 DL
-324 DSAEFD
+324 D

-351 PVSDARYAETR
+351 PVSDARYSETR
-362 FARRRRSVGVLAL
+362 FARRRRSVGVLAA
-375 FIILGVIL
+375 FIVVGVIL
-383 GAFVGGWTWWLP
+383 GALVGGWTWWVP

-410 RTVLAEN
+410 RTVIAEN

-437 EDEELGIPERLR
+437 EDEELGVPERLR

-467 LPYSTYEFPE
+467 LQYATYEFPE

>member
-56 PTLTER
+56 PTLSER
-62 DVRAPGE
+62 DVRTPDE

-75 ETVDAELDDLRDRD
+75 ETVDAEFDDARDADRDSGRRADRARDLDDD
-89 DDAILIDDLEDR
+89 ILIDDL
-101 DGRDGRD
+101 
-108 AADRR
+108 
-113 GTGAGRS
+113 
-120 RGAAD
+120 D
-125 DAEVVPAVVEGDVVY
+125 DARADVPAVVEGDVVY
-140 ELEAGAESGEVAG
+140 ELEPGASGARTAESLDDEAVADDPG
-153 ADSDSEEATVAEAGR
+153 DSGSDYEADSDSAA
-168 DSLDDADA
+168 DSLDDDGRVAAAADSDSGADA
-176 AVEEPVMRGELDDA
+176 DSDA
-190 DATVSEIAADETA
+190 DSDAHAADVRA
-203 VEKGEAEKDGAEK
+203 
-216 GATEKAGAEKAVA
+216 
-229 DSAAEDARL
+229 

-244 FLVVDAES
+244 FLVVDDAT
-252 AADESAAEA
+252 AVTADSGTGA
-261 DDASGRDAAD
+261 DATADSDDAD
-271 AADADV
+271 AAATSDGAAKAADR
-277 DAALIDDDA
+277 DEAALIDDDEA
-286 AAATATATAAA
+286 RGDSDDTTADAVDSA
-297 DEADLDADAEAA
+297 DSVERAGDAD
-309 DALAETDETDEDAHD
+309 D
-324 DSAEFD
+324 FD

-351 PVSDARYAETR
+351 PVSDARYSETR
-362 FARRRRSVGVLAL
+362 FARRRRSVGVLAA
-375 FIILGVIL
+375 FIVAGVIL
-383 GAFVGGWTWWLP
+383 GALVGGWTWWVP

-410 RTVLAEN
+410 RTVIAEN

-437 EDEELGIPERLR
+437 EDEELGVPERLR

-467 LPYSTYEFPE
+467 LPYATYEFPE

>member
-108 AADRR
+108 GRDAADRRGRR

-153 ADSDSEEATVAEAGR
+153 ADSDSDEATVAEAGR

-216 GATEKAGAEKAVA
+216 GATEKDGAEKAVA

-271 AADADV
+271 AADA
-277 DAALIDDDA
+277 ALIDDDA
-286 AAATATATAAA
+286 AAATTAA
-297 DEADLDADAEAA
+297 DEADLDADADAA
-309 DALAETDETDEDAHD
+309 DALAESDETDEDAHD
-324 DSAEFD
+324 DFAEFD

>member
-56 PTLTER
+56 PVLTER

-75 ETVDAELDDLRDRD
+75 ETVDAELDDPRDD
-89 DDAILIDDLEDR
+89 LDDAILIDDTEDV
-101 DGRDGRD
+101 D
-108 AADRR
+108 AR
-113 GTGAGRS
+113 GGRS
-120 RGAAD
+120 RLGRRVRGGDDAGAGDGVAAD
-125 DAEVVPAVVEGDVVY
+125 EVPAVVDGDIVY
-140 ELEAGAESGEVAG
+140 ELEAGADAG
-153 ADSDSEEATVAEAGR
+153 ADVDADAETDSEADGEAGADGGAVVDDAA
-168 DSLDDADA
+168 DSSRDDADLA
-176 AVEEPVMRGELDDA
+176 AEAPSTRAAAAKAIA
-190 DATVSEIAADETA
+190 DAP
-203 VEKGEAEKDGAEK
+203 
-216 GATEKAGAEKAVA
+216 
-229 DSAAEDARL
+229 AEDARA
-238 YLSPED
+238 YLTPED
-244 FLVVDAES
+244 FLVIDGETSAEQS
-252 AADESAAEA
+252 AAAAEA
-261 DDASGRDAAD
+261 AADDTDADDAEVDSGDAAE
-271 AADADV
+271 AGADADAV
-277 DAALIDDDA
+277 AETDDDLVL
-286 AAATATATAAA
+286 T
-297 DEADLDADAEAA
+297 DDSDADAGS
-309 DALAETDETDEDAHD
+309 DAHD
-324 DSAEFD
+324 ADFAELD

-362 FARRRRSVGVLAL
+362 FARRRRSVGVLAAL
-375 FIILGVIL
+375 IVLGVIL
-383 GAFVGGWTWWLP
+383 GVVVGGWTWWLP
-395 LAGAGLMVLYLVYLR
+395 LAGTGLMVLYLVYLR
-410 RTVLAEN
+410 RTVIAEK

-431 LGVRNS
+431 MGVRNS

-467 LPYSTYEFPE
+467 LPYVTHDFPE

>member
-56 PTLTER
+56 PTLSER
-62 DVRAPGE
+62 DVRTPDE
-69 EVDESL
+69 EIDESL
-75 ETVDAELDDLRDRD
+75 ETVDAEFDDARDADRDSGRRADRARNLDDD
-89 DDAILIDDLEDR
+89 ILIDDL
-101 DGRDGRD
+101 
-108 AADRR
+108 
-113 GTGAGRS
+113 
-120 RGAAD
+120 D
-125 DAEVVPAVVEGDVVY
+125 DARADVPAVVEGDVVY
-140 ELEAGAESGEVAG
+140 ELEPGASGARTAESLDDEAVADDPG
-153 ADSDSEEATVAEAGR
+153 DSGSGADSAADSLDDDGRVAAAADSDSGADADSDADSDAVTKAEA
-168 DSLDDADA
+168 DA
-176 AVEEPVMRGELDDA
+176 ERA
-190 DATVSEIAADETA
+190 DGTAERRSVAYAHAADVRA
-203 VEKGEAEKDGAEK
+203 
-216 GATEKAGAEKAVA
+216 
-229 DSAAEDARL
+229 

-244 FLVVDAES
+244 FLVVDDAT
-252 AADESAAEA
+252 AVTADSGTGA
-261 DDASGRDAAD
+261 DATADSDDAD
-271 AADADV
+271 AAVTSDGAAKAADR
-277 DAALIDDDA
+277 DEAALIDDDEA
-286 AAATATATAAA
+286 RGDSDDTTADAVDSA
-297 DEADLDADAEAA
+297 DSVERAGDAD
-309 DALAETDETDEDAHD
+309 D
-324 DSAEFD
+324 FD

-351 PVSDARYAETR
+351 PVSDARYSETR
-362 FARRRRSVGVLAL
+362 FARRRRSVGVLAA
-375 FIILGVIL
+375 FIVAGVIL
-383 GAFVGGWTWWLP
+383 GALVGGWTWWVP

-410 RTVLAEN
+410 RTVIAEN

-437 EDEELGIPERLR
+437 EDEELGVPERLR

-467 LPYSTYEFPE
+467 LPYATYEFPE

>member
-56 PTLTER
+56 PTLSER
-62 DVRAPGE
+62 DVRTPDE

-75 ETVDAELDDLRDRD
+75 ETVDAEFDDARDAYRDSGRRADRARDLDDD
-89 DDAILIDDLEDR
+89 ILIDDL
-101 DGRDGRD
+101 
-108 AADRR
+108 
-113 GTGAGRS
+113 
-120 RGAAD
+120 D
-125 DAEVVPAVVEGDVVY
+125 DARADVPAVVEGDVVY
-140 ELEAGAESGEVAG
+140 ELEPGASGARTAESLDDEAVADDPVDSGSDYEAG
-153 ADSDSEEATVAEAGR
+153 ADSAA
-168 DSLDDADA
+168 DSLDDDGRVAAAADSDSGADA
-176 AVEEPVMRGELDDA
+176 DSDA
-190 DATVSEIAADETA
+190 DSDAVTKAETDAERADGTAERRSVADAHAADVRA
-203 VEKGEAEKDGAEK
+203 
-216 GATEKAGAEKAVA
+216 
-229 DSAAEDARL
+229 

-244 FLVVDAES
+244 FLVVDDAT
-252 AADESAAEA
+252 AVTADSGTGA
-261 DDASGRDAAD
+261 DATADSDDAD
-271 AADADV
+271 AAATSDGAAKAADR
-277 DAALIDDDA
+277 DEAALIDDDEA
-286 AAATATATAAA
+286 RGDSDGTTADAVDSA
-297 DEADLDADAEAA
+297 DSVERAGDAD
-309 DALAETDETDEDAHD
+309 D
-324 DSAEFD
+324 FD

-351 PVSDARYAETR
+351 PVSDARYSETR
-362 FARRRRSVGVLAL
+362 FARRRRSVGVLAT
-375 FIILGVIL
+375 FIVVGVIL
-383 GAFVGGWTWWLP
+383 GALVGGWTWWVP

-410 RTVLAEN
+410 RTVIAEN

-437 EDEELGIPERLR
+437 EDEELGVPERLR

-467 LPYSTYEFPE
+467 LPYATYEFPE

>member
-56 PTLTER
+56 PVLTER

-75 ETVDAELDDLRDRD
+75 ETVDAELDDPRDD
-89 DDAILIDDLEDR
+89 LDDAILIDDTEDGAGDLYAR
-101 DGRDGRD
+101 GGLSRLGRRVRGGDGAGAGDGA
-108 AADRR
+108 AAD
-113 GTGAGRS
+113 
-120 RGAAD
+120 
-125 DAEVVPAVVEGDVVY
+125 EVPAVVDGDIVY
-140 ELEAGAESGEVAG
+140 ELEAGADAG
-153 ADSDSEEATVAEAGR
+153 ADAVADAETDSEADGEAGADGGAVVDDAA
-168 DSLDDADA
+168 DSSHDDADLA
-176 AVEEPVMRGELDDA
+176 AEVSSTRAAAAKAIA
-190 DATVSEIAADETA
+190 DAP
-203 VEKGEAEKDGAEK
+203 
-216 GATEKAGAEKAVA
+216 
-229 DSAAEDARL
+229 AEDARA
-238 YLSPED
+238 YLTPED
-244 FLVVDAES
+244 FLVIDGETSAEQS
-252 AADESAAEA
+252 AAAA
-261 DDASGRDAAD
+261 DDA
-271 AADADV
+271 DAD
-277 DAALIDDDA
+277 
-286 AAATATATAAA
+286 
-297 DEADLDADAEAA
+297 DAEAA
-309 DALAETDETDEDAHD
+309 ETTAAAEAAEAGADADAVAETDDDLVLADNADDDAGPGAHD
-324 DSAEFD
+324 ADFAKLD

-362 FARRRRSVGVLAL
+362 FARRRRSVGVLAGL
-375 FIILGVIL
+375 IVLGVIL
-383 GAFVGGWTWWLP
+383 GVVVGGWTWWLP
-395 LAGAGLMVLYLVYLR
+395 LAGTGLMVLYLVYLR
-410 RTVLAEN
+410 RTVIAEK

-431 LGVRNS
+431 MGVRNS

-467 LPYSTYEFPE
+467 LPYVTHEFPE

>member
-56 PTLTER
+56 PVLTER

-69 EVDESL
+69 EIDESL
-75 ETVDAELDDLRDRD
+75 ETVDAELDDPRDD
-89 DDAILIDDLEDR
+89 LDDAILIDDTDDGAGDLE
-101 DGRDGRD
+101 
-108 AADRR
+108 AR
-113 GTGAGRS
+113 GGRS
-120 RGAAD
+120 RLGRRVRGGDDAGSGDGAAAD
-125 DAEVVPAVVEGDVVY
+125 EVPAVVDGDIVY
-140 ELEAGAESGEVAG
+140 ELEAGADADADVVADAETVSDADGEAG
-153 ADSDSEEATVAEAGR
+153 ADGGAVVDDAADSSR
-168 DSLDDADA
+168 DDADLA
-176 AVEEPVMRGELDDA
+176 AEEPSTRAAAAKAIA
-190 DATVSEIAADETA
+190 DAP
-203 VEKGEAEKDGAEK
+203 
-216 GATEKAGAEKAVA
+216 
-229 DSAAEDARL
+229 AEDARA
-238 YLSPED
+238 YLTPED
-244 FLVVDAES
+244 FLVIDGETSAGQA
-252 AADESAAEA
+252 AAD
-261 DDASGRDAAD
+261 DTDAD
-271 AADADV
+271 AAKA
-277 DAALIDDDA
+277 
-286 AAATATATAAA
+286 
-297 DEADLDADAEAA
+297 DADAEAV
-309 DALAETDETDEDAHD
+309 AETDDDLVLTD
-324 DSAEFD
+324 DSDADSGSDAELDVDDANFAELD

-362 FARRRRSVGVLAL
+362 FARRRRSVGVLAAL
-375 FIILGVIL
+375 IVLGVVL
-383 GAFVGGWTWWLP
+383 GVVVGGWTWWLP
-395 LAGAGLMVLYLVYLR
+395 LAGTGLMVLYLVYLR
-410 RTVLAEN
+410 RTVIAEK

-431 LGVRNS
+431 MGVRNS

-467 LPYSTYEFPE
+467 LPYVTHEFPE

>member
-113 GTGAGRS
+113 GRRGTGAGRS

-153 ADSDSEEATVAEAGR
+153 ADSDSDEATVAEAGR

-216 GATEKAGAEKAVA
+216 GATEKDGAEKAVA

-271 AADADV
+271 AADA
-277 DAALIDDDA
+277 ALIDDDA
-286 AAATATATAAA
+286 AAATTAA
-297 DEADLDADAEAA
+297 DEADLDAAADAA
-309 DALAETDETDEDAHD
+309 DALAESDETDEDAHD
-324 DSAEFD
+324 DFAEFD

>member
-56 PTLTER
+56 PTLSER
-62 DVRAPGE
+62 DVRTPDE

-75 ETVDAELDDLRDRD
+75 ETVDAEFDDARDADRDSGRRADRARDLDDD
-89 DDAILIDDLEDR
+89 ILIDDL
-101 DGRDGRD
+101 
-108 AADRR
+108 
-113 GTGAGRS
+113 
-120 RGAAD
+120 D
-125 DAEVVPAVVEGDVVY
+125 DARADVPAVVEGDVVY
-140 ELEAGAESGEVAG
+140 ELEPGASGARTAESLDDEAVADDPG
-153 ADSDSEEATVAEAGR
+153 DSGSGADSAADSLDDDGRVAAAADSDSGA
-168 DSLDDADA
+168 DADS
-176 AVEEPVMRGELDDA
+176 DA
-190 DATVSEIAADETA
+190 DSDAVTKAETDAERADGTAERRSVADAHAADVRA
-203 VEKGEAEKDGAEK
+203 
-216 GATEKAGAEKAVA
+216 
-229 DSAAEDARL
+229 

-244 FLVVDAES
+244 FLVVDDAT
-252 AADESAAEA
+252 AVTADSGA
-261 DDASGRDAAD
+261 DATADSDDAD
-271 AADADV
+271 AAATSDGAAKAADR
-277 DAALIDDDA
+277 DEAALIDDDEA
-286 AAATATATAAA
+286 RGDSDGTTADAVDSA
-297 DEADLDADAEAA
+297 DSVERAGDAD
-309 DALAETDETDEDAHD
+309 D
-324 DSAEFD
+324 FD

-351 PVSDARYAETR
+351 PVSDARYSETR
-362 FARRRRSVGVLAL
+362 FARRRRSVGMLAA
-375 FIILGVIL
+375 FIVVGVIL
-383 GAFVGGWTWWLP
+383 GALVGGWTWWVP

-410 RTVLAEN
+410 RTVIAEN

-437 EDEELGIPERLR
+437 EDEELGVPERLR

-467 LPYSTYEFPE
+467 LPYATYEFPE